1 MFQFFKVTMCLFG
14 WSIFSVGTV
23 TAETPGEIS
32 EAMIVDGAIASAGNA
47 SAATPKITHE
57 PSSAKA
63 GATTGATTAVAAEP
77 TVAAVAPVPHCE
89 VPCGIYT
96 DQMRFEQMLEDTRTI
111 AKAIDSL
118 NEIAGEMT
126 KGSPNAKTINQM
138 TRWVTTK
145 EDHAT
150 KTQHIIAQYFLT
162 QRIKSDNKEYAKQ
175 LAAAHKVMVSAM
187 KCKQD
192 ANAETAVT
200 LKAAILDLYRAYEG
214 KEPKFHEE
222 EKK

>member
-23 TAETPGEIS
+23 TVETPGEIS
-32 EAMIVDGAIASAGNA
+32 EAFVIDGT
-47 SAATPKITHE
+47 ATPVGNTAPSTPKLTHE
-57 PSSAKA
+57 PNSV
-63 GATTGATTAVAAEP
+63 TTAEP
-77 TVAAVAPVPHCE
+77 TVKSAAPVPHCE

-96 DQMRFEQMLEDTRTI
+96 DQLRFEQMLEDTRTI
-111 AKAIDSL
+111 AKSIDSL
-118 NEIAGEMT
+118 NEIATAMV

-150 KTQHIIAQYFLT
+150 KTQHIVAQYFLT
-162 QRIKSDNKEYAKQ
+162 QRIKSDNKDYAKQ

-192 ANAETAVT
+192 ANAETAKT
-200 LKAAILDLYRAYEG
+200 LEAAIFDLYRAYEG
-214 KEPKFHEE
+214 KEPKFHTE

>member
-23 TAETPGEIS
+23 TAETTGEVS
-32 EAMIVDGAIASAGNA
+32 EAMVVEGAVALGS
-47 SAATPKITHE
+47 SSQPSMPKITHE
-57 PSSAKA
+57 PSSAPA
-63 GATTGATTAVAAEP
+63 AAPAEP
-77 TVAAVAPVPHCE
+77 NVTAKPTVTAPVPHCE

-96 DQMRFEQMLEDTRTI
+96 DQLRFEQMLEDTRTI

-118 NEIAGEMT
+118 NEIAGAMS

-150 KTQHIIAQYFLT
+150 KTQHIVAQYFLT
-162 QRIKSDNKEYAKQ
+162 QRIKSDNKDYAKQ

-192 ANAETAVT
+192 ANAETAKT
-200 LKAAILDLYRAYEG
+200 LEAAILNLYRAYEG
-214 KEPKFHEE
+214 KEPKFHEHD
-222 EKK
+222 KK